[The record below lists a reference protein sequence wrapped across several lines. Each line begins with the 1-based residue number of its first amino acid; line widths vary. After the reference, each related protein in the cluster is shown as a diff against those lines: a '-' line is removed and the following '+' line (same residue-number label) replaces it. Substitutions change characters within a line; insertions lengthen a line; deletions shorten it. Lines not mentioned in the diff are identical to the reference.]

1 MCTCTCMCVPFYLG
15 NERCNA
21 QIDYIQWPHQLI
33 FCLMLSRA
41 ASEFCKLSGLLCSYG
56 LYQVV
61 LSEQLCL
68 YCRGNTSE
76 FSARLVLVDQE
87 TGASEFVIYCSVPG
101 KHPLRSRVSAHVCTS
116 FQGVNVAVSI
126 QMYGSYILGKRL
138 DIILC
143 RCTASYFSACNC

>member
-1 MCTCTCMCVPFYLG
+1 
-15 NERCNA
+15 
-21 QIDYIQWPHQLI
+21 
-33 FCLMLSRA
+33 MLSRA

-87 TGASEFVIYCSVPG
+87 TGASEFVHRYYYNLWFVHVCTVVSPASA
-101 KHPLRSRVSAHVCTS
+101 HSRVSAHVCTS
-116 FQGVNVAVSI
+116 FQGVNVAASI
-126 QMYGSYILGKRL
+126 QTYGSYIPGKPSAHVGQNHDLCLRRL
-138 DIILC
+138 PGPGVCNLYDIEYKIYSYRGVVKCIL
-143 RCTASYFSACNC
+143 

>member
-1 MCTCTCMCVPFYLG
+1 MKGTTLKLTTYSG
-15 NERCNA
+15 HIN
-21 QIDYIQWPHQLI
+21 

-87 TGASEFVIYCSVPG
+87 TGASEFVHVCTVV
-101 KHPLRSRVSAHVCTS
+101 SRVSAHVCTS
-116 FQGVNVAVSI
+116 FQGVNVAASI
-126 QMYGSYILGKRL
+126 QTYGSYIPGKCLEYYVGALPLIFQHVTAERL
-138 DIILC
+138 
-143 RCTASYFSACNC
+143 

>member
-1 MCTCTCMCVPFYLG
+1 MNSVFLLLFFDLANLSVNNPKSSNLIFTIYLLNFCPRFQSVELKLIVTCMYLSL
-15 NERCNA
+15 NVS
-21 QIDYIQWPHQLI
+21 PPL
-33 FCLMLSRA
+33 RA

-87 TGASEFVIYCSVPG
+87 TGASECILFS
-101 KHPLRSRVSAHVCTS
+101 
-116 FQGVNVAVSI
+116 Q
-126 QMYGSYILGKRL
+126 LGKEKVK
-138 DIILC
+138 
-143 RCTASYFSACNC
+143 A